1 MPIDMIPRPMM
12 RDCPGDHPM
21 TVNAFKEWLLRKFD
35 ANHDGR
41 ISKHE
46 LREALRRHGGG
57 RLLATWRCGRAVNHA
72 DTNKNGFV
80 DDAEIENLV
89 AFARKELGLRISTY
103 GR

>member
-1 MPIDMIPRPMM
+1 MPINMIVRPPM
-12 RDCPGDHPM
+12 RDGPDHGV
-21 TVNAFKEWLLRKFD
+21 TVDGFKEWLLKKVD

-46 LREALRRHGGG
+46 LREAFRRHGGG
-57 RLLATWRCGRAVNHA
+57 RLLATWRCGRAVHHA
-72 DTNKNGFV
+72 DTNGNGFV

-89 AFARKELGLRISTY
+89 AFARKELGLRISTH

>member
-1 MPIDMIPRPMM
+1 MPINMIARPMAMM
-12 RDCPGDHPM
+12 REGPPDPSM
-21 TVNAFKEWLLRKFD
+21 TVEGFKECLLKKFD

-57 RLLATWRCGRAVNHA
+57 RWLAAWRCGRAVHHA
-72 DTNKNGFV
+72 DTNRNGFV

-89 AFARKELGLRISTY
+89 AFARKEMGLRISTW
-103 GR
+103 